1 MIAVAVVRRLRRRRR
16 SRIVITPIFFPTTAH
31 IPFRFARVYEITPP
45 RTFTGGFLARISRIA
60 RSQGVVRSIGV
71 VVSTRRSSSR
81 DDAVAVAQFRTR
93 FARAGAA
100 RSSHD
105 FLLDSRA
112 GERVGVVEDVGRV
125 VDCRRPPMPE
135 RKI

>member
-45 RTFTGGFLARISRIA
+45 RTFTARISRIA

-81 DDAVAVAQFRTR
+81 DDAVAVARFRTR